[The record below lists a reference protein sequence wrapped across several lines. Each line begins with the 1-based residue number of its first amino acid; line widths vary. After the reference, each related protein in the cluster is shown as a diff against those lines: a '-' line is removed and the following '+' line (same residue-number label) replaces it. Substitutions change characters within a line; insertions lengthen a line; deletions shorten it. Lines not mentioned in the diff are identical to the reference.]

1 MYVYK
6 SLFNVGVLII
16 KFSGNYLSDDARQS
30 LLDIAR
36 LMNPDEIYAIN
47 TVILDLKDVT
57 SMTLANT
64 DKARMAYWQ
73 REIFSVIKHPKKDV
87 AAHLAAVKI
96 FHVLPENNV
105 VKDMFFKRVTK
116 LSPEDRITEI
126 RDDNFHNLVDVL
138 EQLDLLDHMPLPAE
152 GWKEGKLRGIK

>member
-6 SLFNVGVLII
+6 SLFDGGVLII

-36 LMNPDEIYAIN
+36 LMNPDEIYAIT

-64 DKARMAYWQ
+64 DKARMAYWE
-73 REIFSVIKHPKKDV
+73 REIFSVIKQPKKDA
-87 AAHLAAVKI
+87 AAHLSALKI

-105 VKDMFFKRVTK
+105 VKDIFFNRRTK
-116 LSPEDRITEI
+116 LS
-126 RDDNFHNLVDVL
+126 RDS
-138 EQLDLLDHMPLPAE
+138 
-152 GWKEGKLRGIK
+152 

>member
-6 SLFNVGVLII
+6 SLFDGGVLII

-36 LMNPDEIYAIN
+36 LMNPDEIYAIT

-57 SMTLANT
+57 SMTMDNT
-64 DKARMAYWQ
+64 DSSQSIYWQ
-73 REIFSVIKHPKKDV
+73 RELISVIKHPKKDAIAHM
-87 AAHLAAVKI
+87 AALKI

-105 VKDMFFKRVTK
+105 VKDIFFNRRTK
-116 LSPEDRITEI
+116 LS
-126 RDDNFHNLVDVL
+126 RDN
-138 EQLDLLDHMPLPAE
+138 
-152 GWKEGKLRGIK
+152 